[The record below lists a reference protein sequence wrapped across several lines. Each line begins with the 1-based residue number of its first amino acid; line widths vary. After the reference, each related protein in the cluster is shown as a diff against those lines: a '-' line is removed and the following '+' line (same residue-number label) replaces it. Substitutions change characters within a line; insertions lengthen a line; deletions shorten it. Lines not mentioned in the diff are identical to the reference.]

1 MGLNCLLHFWS
12 ALGTLSLVWLTK
24 ILFAF
29 SSLRRFD
36 FLDKKIF
43 FLFFVCVKRWVRG
56 QWVGNGLGMIW
67 GLIGNVWVEY
77 QVVTWPMALWFVG
90 KRVTMVWMIF
100 SVLVLVSLRV
110 PQTWSVIVLIFPG
123 TLSHPQGIRGAEYG
137 WLWRASC
144 T

>member
-1 MGLNCLLHFWS
+1 MGLNCFLHFWS

-24 ILFAF
+24 NSSAF
-29 SSLRRFD
+29 SLLRRFD
-36 FLDKKIF
+36 FLNKIF
-43 FLFFVCVKRWVRG
+43 FCARRLVRE

-77 QVVTWPMALWFVG
+77 QVVTWSMASWLVG
-90 KRVTMVWMIF
+90 KKVTTIWMIS

-110 PQTWSVIVLIFPG
+110 PQTWSVIVLVLPG

-137 WLWRASC
+137 WLWRANC

>member
-1 MGLNCLLHFWS
+1 MGLNCFLHFWS

-24 ILFAF
+24 ILSAF

-36 FLDKKIF
+36 FLNKKIF
-43 FLFFVCVKRWVRG
+43 FACARKLVQE

-77 QVVTWPMALWFVG
+77 QVVTWSMASWLVG
-90 KRVTMVWMIF
+90 KKVTTIWMIS

-110 PQTWSVIVLIFPG
+110 PQTWSVTVLVLPG

-137 WLWRASC
+137 WLWRANC

>member
-1 MGLNCLLHFWS
+1 MGLNCFLHLWS

-24 ILFAF
+24 ISFAF
-29 SSLRRFD
+29 SSLRRLD
-36 FLDKKIF
+36 FLNKKKF
-43 FLFFVCVKRWVRG
+43 FLFVCARRLVRE

-90 KRVTMVWMIF
+90 KRVTMIWMIS

-110 PQTWSVIVLIFPG
+110 PQTWSVIVLMFPG

-137 WLWRASC
+137 WLWRANC